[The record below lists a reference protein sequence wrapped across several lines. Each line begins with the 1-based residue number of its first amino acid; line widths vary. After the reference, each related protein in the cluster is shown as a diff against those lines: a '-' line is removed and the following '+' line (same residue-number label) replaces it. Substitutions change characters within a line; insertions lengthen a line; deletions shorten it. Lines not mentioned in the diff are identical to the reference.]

1 MKRWNCGWPG
11 WVAMAALLAAAVGPA
26 RAADPR
32 WSVQIS
38 TAPTNPQ
45 DIWVTGHGNNGVGWQ
60 GGGVICLGVLAQGFS
75 PTEHATLKADIVEGG
90 ILGIDGTPVAP
101 GTYVAPSQE
110 LGDRT
115 FDVVQGQTFYVILAT
130 QVVNSS
136 IPFIPVGT
144 RSRLMLT
151 FEHLPGRNSQ
161 LVVAWMNTPAGWVP
175 FLNEGV
181 MMTNIRQQR

>member
-1 MKRWNCGWPG
+1 MNAGVAGGLAGWRSRRCWRRGARPGRQTRAGRSRSDGAHQPAGYLGHRPRQQRG
-11 WVAMAALLAAAVGPA
+11 WVAGRRRDLPGC
-26 RAADPR
+26 
-32 WSVQIS
+32 
-38 TAPTNPQ
+38 
-45 DIWVTGHGNNGVGWQ
+45 TGAG
-60 GGGVICLGVLAQGFS
+60 LG
-75 PTEHATLKADIVEGG
+75 PTEHATLKADIIEGG

-130 QVVNSS
+130 QVVNSN
-136 IPFIPVGT
+136 IPFIPVGR
-144 RSRLMLT
+144 RSRTMLT
-151 FEHLPGRNSQ
+151 FENLPGRNSQ
-161 LVVAWMNTPAGWVP
+161 LVVAWRDTPTGWVP